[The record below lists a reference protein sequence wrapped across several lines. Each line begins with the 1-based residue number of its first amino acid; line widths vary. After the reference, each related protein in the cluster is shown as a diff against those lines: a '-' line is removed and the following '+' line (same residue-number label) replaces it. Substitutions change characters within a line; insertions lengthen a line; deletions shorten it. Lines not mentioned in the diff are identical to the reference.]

1 MTLNYILCPSNAL
14 GSDQAKHK
22 LEFLKITVRIFMLLT
37 TLTEGTLD
45 VVK

>member
-1 MTLNYILCPSNAL
+1 MTLNYTLRPSKIL

-22 LEFLKITVRIFMLLT
+22 LEFLKITVRLFMLLT

-45 VVK
+45 VVI